1 MRADVVALTM
11 ILAVEFSAA
20 QNPHPQTVSVRQCRC
35 KDIDGCSSKI
45 FANVAQCKSNSQCVE
60 FLKKIGDDAKIRTC
74 LDAEQAEVAKM
85 EECVRSKVGTVGCSK
100 EANPGN
106 LTIPLIPVME
116 APEMYS
122 SEGEATL
129 AFQPSFC
136 TTFGSERAREMCSRN
151 RIPISAIAAGR
162 RRWSSSRSLEYEA
175 RSIKHRNGG
184 SFGALGARRK
194 RAHVAGADVDRI
206 SRQPATHEAS
216 KEASSPYNNRTVRTA
231 NCGGKP
237 ADVQWDIMEI
247 TVIQIEM
254 QIKLTLSKRPFRTR
268 PVPNVRGSM
277 FDGRGIRPTPPLQTK
292 SHQLCL
298 QTAMCPGASGRGS
311 AERVPRLSEATR
323 RRPSEAL

>member
-129 AFQPSFC
+129 AFQP
-136 TTFGSERAREMCSRN
+136 
-151 RIPISAIAAGR
+151 
-162 RRWSSSRSLEYEA
+162 
-175 RSIKHRNGG
+175 
-184 SFGALGARRK
+184 
-194 RAHVAGADVDRI
+194 AHVAGADVDRI

>member
-129 AFQPSFC
+129 AFQPPS
-136 TTFGSERAREMCSRN
+136 
-151 RIPISAIAAGR
+151 P
-162 RRWSSSRSLEYEA
+162 
-175 RSIKHRNGG
+175 NG
-184 SFGALGARRK
+184 
-194 RAHVAGADVDRI
+194 
-206 SRQPATHEAS
+206 
-216 KEASSPYNNRTVRTA
+216 
-231 NCGGKP
+231 
-237 ADVQWDIMEI
+237 
-247 TVIQIEM
+247 
-254 QIKLTLSKRPFRTR
+254 
-268 PVPNVRGSM
+268 
-277 FDGRGIRPTPPLQTK
+277 
-292 SHQLCL
+292 
-298 QTAMCPGASGRGS
+298 
-311 AERVPRLSEATR
+311 
-323 RRPSEAL
+323 PSELGQYLMCVDQCSMVEESAQHRRFKRNPINCAFKLRCALAPPDEAVQNAFLDCQKQLGVDPQKRFKESCECLRDAGLSAMQC